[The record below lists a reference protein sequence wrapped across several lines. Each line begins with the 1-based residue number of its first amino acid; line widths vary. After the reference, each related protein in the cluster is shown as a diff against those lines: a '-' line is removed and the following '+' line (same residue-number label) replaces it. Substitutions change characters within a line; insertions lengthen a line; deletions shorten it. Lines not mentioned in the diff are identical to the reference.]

1 MARNIGIVGAGIAG
15 LHLGLYLQKHGV
27 DATIITDRAPED
39 YRNSRLLNTVAHHH
53 VTIAREDYLGVNHWT
68 DPKDHYYYHDHFF
81 NFPQPLGFRGDFS
94 RPSRAVDYRIYLP
107 ALMNDF
113 TRRGGKIEYRRIE
126 ESDIGPL
133 VARFDLL
140 VVSTGKG
147 PLGQLFTYRPEHTP
161 YSQPQRRLCV
171 GLYTG
176 VRQPD
181 PMNVTLSVS
190 PGHGEMIVIPTIT
203 FDGVANALLME
214 NVPGGDMEE
223 LATLSYDDN
232 PRHFLSVLLGKLEK
246 HHPTTYDRIDTARF
260 GLAQPQDL
268 LQGGVVPTVRNTVV
282 QFDDGKCAIALGD
295 VHSIVDPMM
304 GQGANV
310 ASYAAFVLGEEIV
323 HSDVL
328 DARFCEKVDLKR
340 QDRVLAASRWTN
352 IMLQP
357 PTEALG
363 MLIGTMSQNPALA
376 NEFTENFN
384 YPDRQWDRVST
395 AGTHPCLDRPDVR
408 ACGTRARH
416 RVRIDRCAA

>member
-1 MARNIGIVGAGIAG
+1 MARNVGIVGAGIAG
-15 LHLGLYLQKHGV
+15 LHLALYLQKHGV
-27 DATIITDRAPED
+27 DATVITDRPPED
-39 YRNSRLLNTVAHHH
+39 YRDIRLLNTVAHHH
-53 VTIAREDYLGVNHWT
+53 VTLAREDYLGVNHWT
-68 DPKDHYYYHDHFF
+68 DPKDHYYYHDHVF
-81 NFPQPLGFRGDFS
+81 NFPQPLSFRGDFS
-94 RPSRAVDYRIYLP
+94 KPSRAVDYRIYLP
-107 ALMNDF
+107 ALMQDF
-113 TRRGGKIEYRRIE
+113 ANRGGKIEYRRIE
-126 ESDIGPL
+126 ERDIRPL

-203 FDGVANALLME
+203 FGGIANALLME

-223 LATLSYDDN
+223 LATISYDDN
-232 PRHFLSVLLGKLEK
+232 PKHFLKVLLGKLEK

-260 GLAQPQDL
+260 DLAQPQDL
-268 LQGGVVPTVRNTVV
+268 LQGGVVPTVRNTMVA
-282 QFDDGKCAIALGD
+282 FDDGKCAIALGD
-295 VHSIVDPMM
+295 VHAIVDPMM

-323 HSDVL
+323 NADAL
-328 DARFCEKVDLKR
+328 DARLCEKIDLKR

-352 IMLQP
+352 VMLQP
-357 PTEALG
+357 PSEALG
-363 MLIGTMSQNPALA
+363 MLIGAMSQNQALA

-384 YPDRQWDRVST
+384 YPDRQWDRIST
-395 AGTHPCLDRPDVR
+395 PQRIQAWIERMSAPAEPIR
-408 ACGTRARH
+408 AIA
-416 RVRIDRCAA
+416 

>member
-1 MARNIGIVGAGIAG
+1 MARNVGIVGAGIAG
-15 LHLGLYLQKHGV
+15 LHLALYLQKHGV
-27 DATIITDRAPED
+27 DATVITDRPPED
-39 YRNSRLLNTVAHHH
+39 YRNIRLLNTVAHHH
-53 VTIAREDYLGVNHWT
+53 VTLAREDYLGVNHWT
-68 DPKDHYYYHDHFF
+68 DPKDHYYYHDHVF
-81 NFPQPLGFRGDFS
+81 NFPQPLSFRGDFS
-94 RPSRAVDYRIYLP
+94 KPSRAVDYRIYLP
-107 ALMNDF
+107 ALMQDF
-113 TRRGGKIEYRRIE
+113 TNRGGKIEYRRIE
-126 ESDIGPL
+126 ERDIRPL

-147 PLGQLFTYRPEHTP
+147 PLGQLFNYRPEHSP

-203 FDGVANALLME
+203 FGGIANALLME

-232 PRHFLSVLLGKLEK
+232 PKHFLKVLLGKLEK

-260 GLAQPQDL
+260 DLAQPQDL

-282 QFDDGKCAIALGD
+282 EFDDGKCAIALGD
-295 VHSIVDPMM
+295 VHAIVDPMM

-323 HSDVL
+323 NADAL
-328 DARFCEKVDLKR
+328 DARLCETIDLKR

-352 IMLQP
+352 VMLQP
-357 PTEALG
+357 PSEALG
-363 MLIGTMSQNPALA
+363 MLIGAMSQNQALA

-384 YPDRQWDRVST
+384 YPDRQWDRIST
-395 AGTHPCLDRPDVR
+395 PQRIQAWIERMSAPAEPIR
-408 ACGTRARH
+408 AIA
-416 RVRIDRCAA
+416 

>member
-1 MARNIGIVGAGIAG
+1 VARNIGIVGAGIAG
-15 LHLGLYLQKHGV
+15 LHLALYLQKHGV

-39 YRNSRLLNTVAHHH
+39 YRNSQLLNTVAHHH
-53 VTIAREDYLGVNHWT
+53 VTIAREDYLGVNHWN
-68 DPKDHYYYHDHFF
+68 DPKDHYYYHDHVF
-81 NFPQPLGFRGDFS
+81 NFPQPLSFRGDFS

-133 VARFDLL
+133 VDRFDLL

-232 PRHFLSVLLGKLEK
+232 PKHFLSVLLGKLEK
-246 HHPTTYDRIDTARF
+246 HHPTTYDRIDTSRF
-260 GLAQPQDL
+260 RLAQPQDL

-282 QFDDGKCAIALGD
+282 EFDGGKCAIALGD

-323 HSDVL
+323 NSDVL

-340 QDRVLAASRWTN
+340 QDRVLAAARWTN

-357 PTEALG
+357 PSEALG

-384 YPDRQWDRVST
+384 YPDRQWDGVST
-395 AGTHPCLDRPDVR
+395 PARIHAWINRMSAPAEPVR
-408 ACGTRARH
+408 AIA
-416 RVRIDRCAA
+416 

>member
-1 MARNIGIVGAGIAG
+1 MARNVGIVGAGIAG
-15 LHLGLYLQKHGV
+15 LHLALYLQKHGV
-27 DATIITDRAPED
+27 DATIITDRPPED
-39 YRNSRLLNTVAHHH
+39 YRDIRLINTVAHHH
-53 VTIAREDYLGVNHWT
+53 VTLAREDYLGVNHWS
-68 DPKDHYYYHDHFF
+68 DPKDHYYYHDHVF
-81 NFPQPLGFRGDFS
+81 NFPQPLSFRGDFS
-94 RPSRAVDYRIYLP
+94 KPSRAVDYRLYLP
-107 ALMNDF
+107 ALMKDF
-113 TRRGGKIEYRRIE
+113 ANRGGKIEYRRIE
-126 ESDIGPL
+126 ERDIRPL

-190 PGHGEMIVIPTIT
+190 PGHGEMIVIPTVT
-203 FDGVANALLME
+203 FGGIANALLME

-232 PRHFLSVLLGKLEK
+232 PKHFLKVLLGKLEK

-260 GLAQPQDL
+260 DLAQPQDL
-268 LQGGVVPTVRNTVV
+268 LQGGVVPTVRNTMVE
-282 QFDDGKCAIALGD
+282 FDDGKCALALGD
-295 VHSIVDPMM
+295 VHAVVDPMM

-323 HSDVL
+323 NAEAL
-328 DARFCEKVDLKR
+328 DARLCEKIDLKR

-352 IMLQP
+352 VMLQP
-357 PTEALG
+357 PSESLG
-363 MLIGTMSQNPALA
+363 MLIGAMSQNQALA

-384 YPDRQWDRVST
+384 YPDRQWDRIST
-395 AGTHPCLDRPDVR
+395 PQRIQAWIARMSVPAEPIR
-408 ACGTRARH
+408 AIA
-416 RVRIDRCAA
+416 

>member
-1 MARNIGIVGAGIAG
+1 MPGNIGIVGAGIAG
-15 LHLGLYLQKHGV
+15 LHLALYLQKHGV
-27 DATIITDRAPED
+27 DATLITDRAPED

-68 DPKDHYYYHDHFF
+68 DPKDHYYYHDHAF
-81 NFPQPLGFRGDFS
+81 NFPQPLSFRGDFS

-107 ALMNDF
+107 VLMNDF
-113 TRRGGKIEYRRIE
+113 MRRGGKIEYRRIDA
-126 ESDIGPL
+126 SDIGPL
-133 VARFDLL
+133 VDRFDLL

-223 LATLSYDDN
+223 LATLNYDDD
-232 PRHFLSVLLGKLEK
+232 PKHFLSVLLGKLEK
-246 HHPTTYDRIDTARF
+246 HHPTTYDRIDTSRF

-282 QFDDGKCAIALGD
+282 EFDGGKCAIALGD

-310 ASYAAFVLGEEIV
+310 ASYAAFVLGEAIV
-323 HSDVL
+323 NSDVL

-340 QDRVLAASRWTN
+340 QDRVLAAARWTN

-357 PTEALG
+357 PSEALG

-395 AGTHPCLDRPDVR
+395 PARIHAWINGSSAPTEHVR
-408 ACGTRARH
+408 AIA
-416 RVRIDRCAA
+416 

>member
-1 MARNIGIVGAGIAG
+1 MARNVGIVGAGIAG
-15 LHLGLYLQKHGV
+15 LHLALHLQKHGV
-27 DATIITDRAPED
+27 DATVITDRPPDD
-39 YRNSRLLNTVAHHH
+39 YRNIRLLNTVAHHH
-53 VTIAREDYLGVNHWT
+53 VTLAREDYLGVNHWP
-68 DPKDHYYYHDHFF
+68 DPKDHYYYHDHVF
-81 NFPQPLGFRGDFS
+81 NFTQPLSFRGDFS

-107 ALMNDF
+107 ALMQDF
-113 TRRGGKIEYRRIE
+113 THRGGKIEYRRIE
-126 ESDIGPL
+126 ERDIRPL

-147 PLGQLFTYRPEHTP
+147 PLGQLFSYRPEHTP

-203 FDGVANALLME
+203 FGGVANALLME

-223 LATLSYDDN
+223 LATLSYDDD
-232 PRHFLSVLLGKLEK
+232 PKHFLKVLLGKLEK

-260 GLAQPQDL
+260 DLAQPQDL

-282 QFDDGKCAIALGD
+282 EFDDGKCANALGD
-295 VHSIVDPMM
+295 VHAVVDPMM

-323 HSDVL
+323 NADAL
-328 DARFCEKVDLKR
+328 DARLCEKIDLKR

-352 IMLQP
+352 VMLQP
-357 PTEALG
+357 PSEALG
-363 MLIGTMSQNPALA
+363 MLIVAMSRNPALA

-384 YPDRQWDRVST
+384 YPDRQWDRIST
-395 AGTHPCLDRPDVR
+395 PQRIQAWIERMSAPPEPVR
-408 ACGTRARH
+408 AIA
-416 RVRIDRCAA
+416 

>member
-1 MARNIGIVGAGIAG
+1 MARTIGIVGAGIAG
-15 LHLGLYLQKHGV
+15 LHLALYLQKHGV
-27 DATIITDRAPED
+27 DATIITDRAARGLPEHPAAQHRRPSPRD
-39 YRNSRLLNTVAHHH
+39 HRPRGLSRRQSLDRSEGSIIT
-53 VTIAREDYLGVNHWT
+53 TTTTSSIFRSRCS
-68 DPKDHYYYHDHFF
+68 
-81 NFPQPLGFRGDFS
+81 FRGDFS
-94 RPSRAVDYRIYLP
+94 KASRAVDYRIYLP
-107 ALMNDF
+107 ALMEDF
-113 TRRGGKIEYRRIE
+113 TGRGGKIEYRRIE
-126 ESDIGPL
+126 ERDIAPL

-147 PLGQLFTYRPEHTP
+147 PLGQLFSYRPEHSP
-161 YSQPQRRLCV
+161 YTQPQRRLCV

-203 FDGVANALLME
+203 FGGVANALLME

-232 PRHFLSVLLGKLEK
+232 RKHFLKVLLGKLEK
-246 HHPTTYDRIDTARF
+246 HHPTTYNRIDTTRF
-260 GLAQPQDL
+260 DLAQPQDL

-282 QFDDGKCAIALGD
+282 EFDDGKCAIALGD
-295 VHSIVDPMM
+295 VHAIVDPMM

-323 HSDVL
+323 NADAL
-328 DARFCEKVDLKR
+328 DARLCEKIDLKR

-352 IMLQP
+352 VMLQP
-357 PTEALG
+357 PSESLG
-363 MLIGTMSQNPALA
+363 MLIGAMSQNQALA

-384 YPDRQWDRVST
+384 YPDRQWDRIST
-395 AGTHPCLDRPDVR
+395 PARIQAWMERMSAPSEPIR
-408 ACGTRARH
+408 AIA
-416 RVRIDRCAA
+416 